1 MPSNHYIDE
10 SQILLN
16 MANDDIPDADHIR
29 ISVKVDKLAKYNK
42 QHGE

>member
-16 MANDDIPDADHIR
+16 VANDDIPDADRIR
-29 ISVKVDKLAKYNK
+29 ISVKVDKLTKYNK
-42 QHGE
+42 HRQ